1 LDKLKTTLLTASVIA
16 ILFTS
21 TASAQQAA
29 KLEIVSGNGQMICPA
44 CGNNTF
50 VNFYPLV
57 VKVSD
62 SSGNP
67 IAGKTVNWQLVSNNG
82 IPIPPTITPTSLTD
96 NDGLAIQRLSQ
107 TPTQGSNSA
116 FLQLVISATVD
127 NLAAVSFTE
136 SQVLVS
142 GGGRPLVTTALDPN
156 EIQMTLSGAAG
167 STGTTPIHV
176 YVLTTSGGGVPNVS
190 VRILSPDPT
199 TLPSANCSTSPGAD
213 PGSALTDANGTATCY
228 PVFGSVPGNG
238 PVGVLVGGLDPDHF
252 NYISVTPDQPLADSV
267 GYAQYIIGYNLAV
280 TPVTPAHAFVVSGN
294 NQHIDPGKTSSPLVV
309 KFTDSTGNVPIGNL
323 SVVWTVFPLGAATVS
338 PAASTTDATGQTQT
352 TATFS
357 ASASGQVSVTAA
369 LTGGYS
375 GISATFT
382 LNTNVQIAS
391 LTKVSGD
398 QQTTQSGQPFAAPLV
413 VQVNGTNG
421 QPLSGQVVSFV
432 PTGGAT
438 LSASSAQTDVTGRAQ
453 VTVTAGATPGAVT
466 VTAFV
471 GNFSAPAFNLT
482 VIPPGPALTSNS
494 FFNAGGGAKLA
505 ALSPCSLV
513 TVTASGLAPNI
524 LGTVL
529 NSNAFGPWA
538 TTLATDTVTV
548 NSVAAPISS
557 VANLNG
563 VQQLTFQVP
572 CEVAPAAGVP
582 ITINVGGGTGT
593 VNMPIQAATPGIF
606 ETVMSDG
613 TRRAV
618 AIRPDGTFVTLLNP
632 ARPGDVVRVYVTGLG
647 PVAPAAVT
655 GALPYVG
662 ADSLVLGQVIVG
674 VNNAGARVVNSRVSP
689 NLIGVYEI
697 DFQVPSDAPTGND
710 IVLSVAVNAPGD
722 SQTRFSNGSRLPVK
736 Q

>member
-1 LDKLKTTLLTASVIA
+1 
-16 ILFTS
+16 
-21 TASAQQAA
+21 
-29 KLEIVSGNGQMICPA
+29 MICPA
-44 CGNNTF
+44 CGTNTY

-62 SSGNP
+62 SGGNP

-82 IPIPPTITPTSLTD
+82 IPVPPTITPTTLTD
-96 NDGLAIQRLSQ
+96 SNGLAIQRLSQ

-127 NLAAVSFTE
+127 NLSVSFTE
-136 SQVLVS
+136 SQALVS

-156 EIQMTLSGAAG
+156 EIQMTLSGPAG

-176 YVLTTSGGGVPNVS
+176 YVATTSGGGVPNVS
-190 VRILSPDPT
+190 VRILSPDAT
-199 TLPSANCSTSPGAD
+199 TSPSANCSTSPSAD
-213 PGSALTDANGTATCY
+213 PGSALTDANGTVTCY

-238 PVGVLVGGLDPDHF
+238 SVGVLVGGLDPAYF
-252 NYISVTPDQPLADSV
+252 NYISVTPDQPLNDPV
-267 GYAQYIIGYNLAV
+267 GYAQYNIGYNLAV
-280 TPVTPAHAFVVSGN
+280 TPVTPAHARAVSGDK
-294 NQHIDPGKTSSPLVV
+294 QSIDPGKTSSPLVV
-309 KFTDSTGNVPIGNL
+309 QFTDSTRTVPIGNL

-352 TATFS
+352 VAVLS
-357 ASASGQVSVTAA
+357 ASASGTVSVTAA
-369 LTGGYS
+369 LSDPRYN

-382 LNTNVQIAS
+382 LSTTLQVTS

-413 VQVNGTNG
+413 VQVNANNN

-432 PTGGAT
+432 ATGGAT

-482 VIPPGPALTSNS
+482 VIPPGPALTANS
-494 FFNAGGGAKLA
+494 FFNAGGGARLG

-513 TVTASGLAPNI
+513 TVTASGLAPNV

-529 NSNAFGPWA
+529 NSNVFGPWA
-538 TTLATDTVTV
+538 TTLATDTVAV
-548 NSVAAPISS
+548 NNVAAPISS
-557 VANLNG
+557 LANLNG

-572 CEVAPAAGVP
+572 CEVAPAASVP

-606 ETVMSDG
+606 ETVMTDG
-613 TRRAV
+613 ARRAV
-618 AIRPDGTFVTLLNP
+618 AIRPDGSFVSLQNP

-689 NLIGVYEI
+689 NLIGVYEV

-722 SQTRFSNGSRLPVK
+722 SQTRFSNGSKIPVK

>member
-1 LDKLKTTLLTASVIA
+1 MDRLKTTLLTALVIA
-16 ILFTS
+16 ILFTPI
-21 TASAQQAA
+21 ASAQQAA
-29 KLEIVSGNGQMICPA
+29 KLEIVSGNGQMTCP
-44 CGNNTF
+44 NVPSNTC
-50 VNFYPLV
+50 NTYYPMV
-57 VKVSD
+57 VRVSD

-67 IAGKTVNWQLVSNNG
+67 IAGKAVVWQLTVAGNGYAPTFETNTVTDSN
-82 IPIPPTITPTSLTD
+82 
-96 NDGLAIQRLSQ
+96 GLAVSRLQQ
-107 TPTQGSNSA
+107 TPTQGNYSFTQS
-116 FLQLVISATVD
+116 VISATAD
-127 NLAAVSFTE
+127 SLSVSFTE
-136 SQVLVS
+136 TQALLSTN
-142 GGGRPLVTTALDPN
+142 GFPLVTSALDPA
-156 EIQMTLSGAAG
+156 EVGMTLSGPAG

-176 YVLTTSGGGVPNVS
+176 RVVTASGAGVPNVS
-190 VRILSPDPT
+190 VRLLSADPL
-199 TLPSANCSTSPGAD
+199 TLPYANCSTSTGAD

-228 PVFGSVPGNG
+228 PVFGSIAGSGVQ
-238 PVGVLVGGLDPDHF
+238 VSVLVGGLDPAYFD
-252 NYISVTPDQPLADSV
+252 YTAVTPERPLNDPV
-267 GYAQYIIGYNLAV
+267 GFAQYTGKFPLAV
-280 TPVTPAHAFVVSGN
+280 TPVTPAHAFIVSGN
-294 NQHIDPGKTSSPLVV
+294 NQNIDPGKTSSPLVV
-309 KFTDSTGNVPIGNL
+309 KFTDSTGTVPVGNL
-323 SVVWTVFPLGAATVS
+323 NVLWTVSPAGAASVS
-338 PAASTTDATGQTQT
+338 PAASITDATGQTQT
-352 TATFS
+352 IATFS
-357 ASASGQVSVTAA
+357 ASASGTVSVTAA
-369 LTGGYS
+369 LTGGNS
-375 GISATFT
+375 GISATFALST
-382 LNTNVQIAS
+382 RVQIAS

-398 QQTTQSGQPFAAPLV
+398 QQTTQSGQVFAAPLV

-432 PTGGAT
+432 PTGNAT
-438 LSASSAQTDVTGRAQ
+438 LSVSSAQTDVTGRVQ

-466 VTAFV
+466 VTAIV
-471 GNFSAPAFNLT
+471 ANISQIFNLT
-482 VIPPGPALTSNS
+482 VIPPGPALTGNS
-494 FFNAGGGAKLA
+494 FFNAGGGARLA

-513 TVTASGLAPNI
+513 TVTAAGLAPNI

-538 TTLATDTVTV
+538 TTLATDTVAV
-548 NSVAAPISS
+548 NKVAAPISS

-572 CEVAPAAGVP
+572 CEVAPAASVP

-593 VNMPIQAATPGIF
+593 ANMPVQAATPGIF
-606 ETVMSDG
+606 ETVMSDN

-618 AIRPDGTFVTLLNP
+618 AIRPDGSFVSLDNP

-674 VNNAGARVVNSRVSP
+674 VNNAGARVVNSRLSP

-722 SQTRFSNGSRLPVK
+722 SQTRFSNGSKLPVK